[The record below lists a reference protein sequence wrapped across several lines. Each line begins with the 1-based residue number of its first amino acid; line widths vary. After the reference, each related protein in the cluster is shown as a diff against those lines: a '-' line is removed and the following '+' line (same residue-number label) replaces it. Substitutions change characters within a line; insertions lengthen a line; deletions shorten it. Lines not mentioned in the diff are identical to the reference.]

1 MAKRCKG
8 LNSKCFLFTYL
19 IIVGFLLVLW
29 MNRLPLM
36 HEDLREIP
44 VDMQSYLESP
54 PRSIPL
60 FSLPTTNKL
69 ALTNGWFDSKWSLVY
84 FAHGNCLP
92 ECQDSLEIMNDLQ
105 AAFANNDFQFLV
117 VGLDYEHESADDLA
131 GFLHA
136 QQFELSAATAP
147 EAEIEQLARTFVA
160 LFLKTDFSDGSY
172 QIEQEHHLFV
182 VDPKGRVYATFRPPY
197 TTASLKAQF
206 LKLRYFYAQSE

>member
-44 VDMQSYLESP
+44 LDMQVYLESP
-54 PRSIPL
+54 PRPISL
-60 FSLPTTNKL
+60 FSLTTSNKL
-69 ALTNGWFDSKWSLVY
+69 VLTNDWLTGKWTFVY
-84 FAHGNCLP
+84 FSHGKCLP
-92 ECQDSLEIMNDLQ
+92 ECQSAFEKMNDLH

-117 VGLDYEHESADDLA
+117 IGLDPEHESADDLA
-131 GFLHA
+131 DFLRI
-136 QQFELSAATAP
+136 QQFELTAATAP
-147 EAEIEQLARTFVA
+147 EVEIEQLARDFVA

-182 VDPKGRVYATFRPPY
+182 VDPKGRIYATFRPPY
-197 TTASLKAQF
+197 SSRSIQSQF
-206 LKLRYFYAQSE
+206 LKLRHFYAQSE

>member
-1 MAKRCKG
+1 MAKQCKG

-36 HEDLREIP
+36 HEDSREIP
-44 VDMQSYLESP
+44 LDMQAYLESP
-54 PRSIPL
+54 PRSISS
-60 FSLPTTNKL
+60 FSLLTNNKL
-69 ALTNGWFDSKWSLVY
+69 TLTNDWFDGKWSWVY
-84 FAHGNCLP
+84 FGHGNCLP
-92 ECQDSLEIMNDLQ
+92 ECQTSLERMNDLH

-131 GFLHA
+131 DFLHSR
-136 QQFELSAATAP
+136 QFDLTAATGS
-147 EAEIEQLARTFVA
+147 EVEIEQLARVFVA
-160 LFLKTDFSDGSY
+160 LFLKTDFYDGSY

-197 TTASLKAQF
+197 TTASLTAQF